1 MSQHSVPS
9 GAGVGARGEEV
20 AALLLASRGYRILA
34 RNVRVGRQE
43 IDLVAE
49 RGRLLV
55 AVEVKWRT
63 GDSAAHAWSRAQR
76 RRCGEAVLT
85 VMAEGRFTD
94 GAERPWR
101 FDLVTISVV
110 PAGWTIEH
118 RKGVWSP
125 GNSWW

>member
-1 MSQHSVPS
+1 MESVPGPPRA
-9 GAGVGARGEEV
+9 GALGEDV

-34 RNVRVGRQE
+34 RNARFGRQE

-55 AVEVKWRT
+55 AVEVKWRADE
-63 GDSAAHAWSRAQR
+63 GALAEAWSPAQR
-76 RRCGEAVLT
+76 RRCGEAVLAA
-85 VMAEGRFTD
+85 MADERFA
-94 GAERPWR
+94 GAADRPWR
-101 FDLVTISVV
+101 FDLVTIAAT
-110 PAGWTIEH
+110 PEGWTVQH